1 MSAKNDNVS
10 MRGLFMTTDQII
22 DVAIIGGGPAGYAA
36 AIYAARANLTT
47 TVFEQGMS
55 GGQIATSNE
64 IENYP
69 GIPLLTGAELG
80 ERFQQHAEGLGARV
94 EWSMVTGVDY
104 DADAAQFT
112 IHHDMG
118 DTAAKSVIACMGATP
133 RPAGFVGED
142 TYRGRGVSYCATCD
156 GMFFRGK
163 QVFVIGGGNSACE
176 EALFLSDI
184 ASSVTI
190 VLRRDQFRA
199 PEGVVNKVLAK
210 DNISVRYQTSIV
222 QLSGEAMPMTI
233 TFKDNASG
241 KTQAETFEP
250 GSFGIFVFTGTQPHT
265 ELVEHLVDLAPDRG
279 ILTDDSMATR
289 TPGLF
294 AAGDIRSKRLR
305 QVVTAVSDGAIAA
318 TSAYDFLRG

>member
-1 MSAKNDNVS
+1 MATNQ
-10 MRGLFMTTDQII
+10 LI

-36 AIYAARANLTT
+36 AIYTARANLST
-47 TVFEQGMS
+47 TVIEQGMS
-55 GGQIATSNE
+55 GGQIATTNE
-64 IENYP
+64 VENYP
-69 GIPLLTGAELG
+69 GIPLLSGVELG
-80 ERFQQHAEGLGARV
+80 ECFQQHAEGLGAQV
-94 EWSMVTGVDY
+94 EWSMVTGIDY
-104 DADAAQFT
+104 DADASLFT
-112 IHHDMG
+112 VHHDAG
-118 DTAAKSVIACMGATP
+118 ETIARSVIACMGATP

-142 TYRGRGVSYCATCD
+142 AYRGRGVSYCATCD

-163 QVFVIGGGNSACE
+163 QVFVIGGGNAACE

-184 ASSVTI
+184 VSNVTI

-199 PEGVVNKVLAK
+199 PEGVVQKVLAK

-222 QLSGEAMPMTI
+222 ELSGEVMPTTI

-241 KTQAETFEP
+241 ETHTESFEP

-265 ELVEHLVDLAPDRG
+265 ELVEHLVDLAPDGG
-279 ILTDDSMATR
+279 IVTDDSMATR

-294 AAGDIRSKRLR
+294 AAGDILSKRLR

-318 TSAYDFLRG
+318 TSAYAFLRA

>member
-1 MSAKNDNVS
+1 
-10 MRGLFMTTDQII
+10 
-22 DVAIIGGGPAGYAA
+22 
-36 AIYAARANLTT
+36 
-47 TVFEQGMS
+47 
-55 GGQIATSNE
+55 
-64 IENYP
+64 
-69 GIPLLTGAELG
+69 
-80 ERFQQHAEGLGARV
+80 
-94 EWSMVTGVDY
+94 
-104 DADAAQFT
+104 
-112 IHHDMG
+112 MG
-118 DTAAKSVIACMGATP
+118 DTVAKSVIACMGATP

-142 TYRGRGVSYCATCD
+142 KYRGRGVSYCATCD

-222 QLSGEAMPMTI
+222 ELSGEAMPTTI
-233 TFKDNASG
+233 TFKDNATGELYTES
-241 KTQAETFEP
+241 FEP

-265 ELVEHLVDLAPDRG
+265 ELVEHLVDLAPDGG
-279 ILTDDSMATR
+279 IVTDDSMVTR

-318 TSAYDFLRG
+318 TSAYAFLRA

>member
-1 MSAKNDNVS
+1 
-10 MRGLFMTTDQII
+10 MTSDHSI
-22 DVAIIGGGPAGYAA
+22 DVAIIGGGPAGYSA

-55 GGQIATSNE
+55 GGQIATTNE

-69 GIPLLTGAELG
+69 GIPLLSGVELG
-80 ERFQQHAEGLGARV
+80 ERFQQHAEGLGAQV
-94 EWSMVTGVDY
+94 EWSMVTGIDY
-104 DADAAQFT
+104 DAGAAKFT
-112 IHHDMG
+112 IHHDRG
-118 DTAAKSVIACMGATP
+118 DTEAKSVIACMGATP
-133 RPAGFVGED
+133 RPAGFIGED

-163 QVFVIGGGNSACE
+163 QVFVIGGGNAACE

-184 ASSVTI
+184 ARSVTI

-199 PEGVVNKVLAK
+199 PDGVVKKVLSK

-222 QLSGEAMPMTI
+222 ELSGETMPTTI
-233 TFKDNASG
+233 AFKDNATG
-241 KTQAETFEP
+241 ETYAETFDP

-265 ELVEHLVDLAPDRG
+265 ELIDHLVDLASDGG
-279 ILTDDSMATR
+279 ILTDESMATR

-318 TSAYDFLRG
+318 TSAYAFLRG

>member
-1 MSAKNDNVS
+1 MATNQ
-10 MRGLFMTTDQII
+10 LI
-22 DVAIIGGGPAGYAA
+22 DVAIVGGGPAGYAA
-36 AIYAARANLTT
+36 AIYTARANLST
-47 TVFEQGMS
+47 TVIEQGMS
-55 GGQIATSNE
+55 GGQIATTNE
-64 IENYP
+64 VENYP
-69 GIPLLTGAELG
+69 GIPLLTGVELG
-80 ERFQQHAEGLGARV
+80 ERFQQHAEGLGAQI
-94 EWSMVTGVDY
+94 EWSMVTGIDY
-104 DADAAQFT
+104 DANASLFT
-112 IHHDMG
+112 VHHDTG
-118 DTAAKSVIACMGATP
+118 ETIARSVIACMGATP

-156 GMFFRGK
+156 GMFFRSK

-222 QLSGEAMPMTI
+222 ELSGEAMPTTV
-233 TFKDNASG
+233 TFKDNATGEMYTES
-241 KTQAETFEP
+241 FEP

-265 ELVEHLVDLAPDRG
+265 ELVEHLVDLAPDGG

-318 TSAYDFLRG
+318 TSAYAFLHG

>member
-1 MSAKNDNVS
+1 MLRLS
-10 MRGLFMTTDQII
+10 
-22 DVAIIGGGPAGYAA
+22 VAAPGYAA

-47 TVFEQGMS
+47 TVIEQGMS
-55 GGQIATSNE
+55 GGQIATTNE
-64 IENYP
+64 VKRDSP
-69 GIPLLTGAELG
+69 GFPLLSGAELG
-80 ERFQQHAEGLGARV
+80 ERFQQHAEGLGAQV
-94 EWSMVTGVDY
+94 TWSMGTGIDY
-104 DADAAQFT
+104 DADAALFT
-112 IHHDMG
+112 VHHDMG
-118 DTAAKSVIACMGATP
+118 DTTASSVIACMGATP
-133 RPAGFVGED
+133 RPAGFAGED

-190 VLRRDQFRA
+190 VLRRDQFHA
-199 PEGVVNKVLAK
+199 PDGVVQKVLAK
-210 DNISVRYQTSIV
+210 DDIARLRVL
-222 QLSGEAMPMTI
+222 QLVLWNSRAKPCQRRSPLRTMHAGETHPE
-233 TFKDNASG
+233 S
-241 KTQAETFEP
+241 FEP

-265 ELVEHLVDLAPDRG
+265 ELVEHLVDLAPDGG
-279 ILTDDSMATR
+279 ILTDESMATR

-318 TSAYDFLRG
+318 TSAYAFLRG

>member
-1 MSAKNDNVS
+1 
-10 MRGLFMTTDQII
+10 
-22 DVAIIGGGPAGYAA
+22 
-36 AIYAARANLTT
+36 
-47 TVFEQGMS
+47 MS

-69 GIPLLTGAELG
+69 GIPLLSGAELG
-80 ERFQQHAEGLGARV
+80 ERFQQHAEGLGAQV

-222 QLSGEAMPMTI
+222 QLSGEAIPMTI

-265 ELVEHLVDLAPDRG
+265 ELVEHLVDLAPDGG

-318 TSAYDFLRG
+318 TSAYAFLRG

>member
-1 MSAKNDNVS
+1 
-10 MRGLFMTTDQII
+10 MTSDHPI
-22 DVAIIGGGPAGYAA
+22 DVAIIGGGPAGYSA

-55 GGQIATSNE
+55 GGQIATTNE

-69 GIPLLTGAELG
+69 GIPLLSGVELG
-80 ERFQQHAEGLGARV
+80 ERFQQHAEGLGAQV
-94 EWSMVTGVDY
+94 AWSMVTSIDY
-104 DADAAQFT
+104 DADAAKFT
-112 IHHDMG
+112 IHHDRG
-118 DTAAKSVIACMGATP
+118 DKEAKSVIACMGATP

-163 QVFVIGGGNSACE
+163 QVFVIGGGNAACE

-184 ASSVTI
+184 ARSVTI

-199 PEGVVNKVLAK
+199 PDGVVKKVLSK

-222 QLSGEAMPMTI
+222 ELSGETMPTTI
-233 TFKDNASG
+233 TFKENATG
-241 KTQAETFEP
+241 ETYAESFDP

-265 ELVEHLVDLAPDRG
+265 ELIDHLVDLASDGG
-279 ILTDDSMATR
+279 ILTDESMATC

-318 TSAYDFLRG
+318 TSAYAFLRG

>member
-1 MSAKNDNVS
+1 MATNQ
-10 MRGLFMTTDQII
+10 LI

-36 AIYAARANLTT
+36 AIYTARANLST
-47 TVFEQGMS
+47 TVIEQGMS
-55 GGQIATSNE
+55 GGQIATTNE
-64 IENYP
+64 VENYP
-69 GIPLLTGAELG
+69 GIPLLSGVELG
-80 ERFQQHAEGLGARV
+80 ERFQQHAKGLGAQV
-94 EWSMVTGVDY
+94 EWSMVTGIDY
-104 DADAAQFT
+104 DADASLFT
-112 IHHDMG
+112 VHHDTG
-118 DTAAKSVIACMGATP
+118 ETIARSVIACMGATP

-142 TYRGRGVSYCATCD
+142 AYRGRGVSYCATCD

-163 QVFVIGGGNSACE
+163 QVFVIGGGNAACE

-184 ASSVTI
+184 ASNVTI

-199 PEGVVNKVLAK
+199 PEGVVQKVLAK

-222 QLSGEAMPMTI
+222 ELSGEAMPTTI
-233 TFKDNASG
+233 AFKDNASG
-241 KTQAETFEP
+241 EIHTESFEP

-265 ELVEHLVDLAPDRG
+265 ELVEHLVDLAPDGG
-279 ILTDDSMATR
+279 ILTDESMATR

-318 TSAYDFLRG
+318 ISAYAFLRG

>member
-1 MSAKNDNVS
+1 
-10 MRGLFMTTDQII
+10 MTTDQTI

-55 GGQIATSNE
+55 GGQIATSKE

-199 PEGVVNKVLAK
+199 PEGVV

-265 ELVEHLVDLAPDRG
+265 ELVEHLVDLAPDGG
-279 ILTDDSMATR
+279 IVTDDSMATR

-294 AAGDIRSKRLR
+294 AAGDICSKRLR

-318 TSAYDFLRG
+318 TSAYAFLRG

>member
-1 MSAKNDNVS
+1 
-10 MRGLFMTTDQII
+10 MTFDHPI
-22 DVAIIGGGPAGYAA
+22 DVAIVGGGPAGYSA

-55 GGQIATSNE
+55 GGQIATTNE

-69 GIPLLTGAELG
+69 GIPLLSGAELG
-80 ERFQQHAEGLGARV
+80 ERFQQHAEGLGAQV
-94 EWSMVTGVDY
+94 EWSMVTGIDY
-104 DADAAQFT
+104 DADAVKFT
-112 IHHDMG
+112 IHHDRG
-118 DTAAKSVIACMGATP
+118 DTEAKSVIACMGATP

-163 QVFVIGGGNSACE
+163 HVFVIGGGNAACE

-184 ASSVTI
+184 ASSITI

-199 PEGVVNKVLAK
+199 PDGVVKKMLAK

-222 QLSGEAMPMTI
+222 ELSGDTMPTTI
-233 TFKDNASG
+233 TFKDNATG
-241 KTQAETFEP
+241 ETYAESFDP
-250 GSFGIFVFTGTQPHT
+250 GSFGIFVFTGTQPHA
-265 ELVEHLVDLAPDRG
+265 ELIDHLVDLASDGG
-279 ILTDDSMATR
+279 ILTDESMATR

-318 TSAYDFLRG
+318 TSAYAFLRG

>member
-10 MRGLFMTTDQII
+10 TRGLFMTTDQTI

-47 TVFEQGMS
+47 TVLEQGMS

-69 GIPLLTGAELG
+69 GIPLLSGAELG
-80 ERFQQHAEGLGARV
+80 ERFQQHAEGLGAQV

-104 DADAAQFT
+104 DADAALFT
-112 IHHDMG
+112 VHHDMG
-118 DTAAKSVIACMGATP
+118 DTLASSVIACMGATP
-133 RPAGFVGED
+133 RPAGFAGED

-199 PEGVVNKVLAK
+199 PDGVVQKVLAK
-210 DNISVRYQTSIV
+210 DNITVRYQTSIV
-222 QLSGEAMPMTI
+222 ELSGEAMPTTI

-241 KTQAETFEP
+241 ETHAESFEP

-265 ELVEHLVDLAPDRG
+265 
-279 ILTDDSMATR
+279 
-289 TPGLF
+289 
-294 AAGDIRSKRLR
+294 
-305 QVVTAVSDGAIAA
+305 
-318 TSAYDFLRG
+318 

>member
-1 MSAKNDNVS
+1 MATNQ
-10 MRGLFMTTDQII
+10 LI

-36 AIYAARANLTT
+36 AIYTARANLST
-47 TVFEQGMS
+47 TVIEQGMS
-55 GGQIATSNE
+55 GGQIATTIE
-64 IENYP
+64 VENYP
-69 GIPLLTGAELG
+69 GIPLLSGVELG
-80 ERFQQHAEGLGARV
+80 ERFQQHAEGLGAQV
-94 EWSMVTGVDY
+94 EWSMVTGIDY
-104 DADAAQFT
+104 DADASLFT
-112 IHHDMG
+112 VHHDTG
-118 DTAAKSVIACMGATP
+118 ETIARSVIACMGATP

-142 TYRGRGVSYCATCD
+142 AYRGRGVSYCATCD

-184 ASSVTI
+184 ASNVTI

-199 PEGVVNKVLAK
+199 PEGVVQKVLAK

-222 QLSGEAMPMTI
+222 ELSGEAMPTTI
-233 TFKDNASG
+233 RFKDNING
-241 KTQAETFEP
+241 ETHDESFEP

-265 ELVEHLVDLAPDRG
+265 ELVEHLVDLAPDGG
-279 ILTDDSMATR
+279 IVTDDSMATR

-318 TSAYDFLRG
+318 TSAYAFLRG

>member
-1 MSAKNDNVS
+1 
-10 MRGLFMTTDQII
+10 MTSDHPI
-22 DVAIIGGGPAGYAA
+22 DVAIIGGGPAGYSA

-55 GGQIATSNE
+55 GGQIATTNE

-69 GIPLLTGAELG
+69 GIPLLSGAEFG
-80 ERFQQHAEGLGARV
+80 ERFQQHAEGLGAQV
-94 EWSMVTGVDY
+94 EWSMVTSIDY
-104 DADAAQFT
+104 DADAAHFT
-112 IHHDMG
+112 IHHDRG
-118 DTAAKSVIACMGATP
+118 DTEAKSVIACMGATP
-133 RPAGFVGED
+133 RPADFVGED

-163 QVFVIGGGNSACE
+163 HVFVIGGGNAACE

-190 VLRRDQFRA
+190 VLRRDRFRA
-199 PEGVVNKVLAK
+199 PDGVVKKVLAK

-222 QLSGEAMPMTI
+222 ELSGEAMPTMI
-233 TFKDNASG
+233 TFKDNATG
-241 KTQAETFEP
+241 ETYAESFDS

-265 ELVEHLVDLAPDRG
+265 ELVDHLVDLAPDGG
-279 ILTDDSMATR
+279 ILTDDAMATR

-318 TSAYDFLRG
+318 TSAYAFLRG